1 MAAEPQAAVTA
12 ELDRLAGALPSLGVA
27 VSGGGDSLALLHM
40 AAAWGRQRGIAVEA
54 ATVDHA
60 LRPESADEA
69 ALVVNLDTAER
80 IGVTLPPALLARA
93 DRLIRPGDRMLPPTA
108 DAKGDAGAAAQPPSR

>member
-1 MAAEPQAAVTA
+1 M
-12 ELDRLAGALPSLGVA
+12 PSLGVA

-40 AAAWGRQRGIAVEA
+40 AAAWGRQRGIALEA

-69 ALVVNLDTAER
+69 ALVAR
-80 IGVTLPPALLARA
+80 ACPALDVPHRVLAW
-93 DRLIRPGDRMLPPTA
+93 DHGGGGLGGL
-108 DAKGDAGAAAQPPSR
+108 GGGGGGGGAGGGWGAG